1 MESEK
6 VTIEREELYRQVR
19 TEPIFRLAP
28 KYGISN
34 VALKKICK
42 KLNVPTPPRGYWAK
56 IQNHIRVG
64 REPLPKIKYDQPK
77 VHELNMNRSPVTKAK
92 PEKPGPTLL
101 PEALEVIERIE
112 SWPAIKVPRNLR
124 NAHPLVKK
132 TLEELSE
139 AKPDKYAMLRPWKR
153 EILDVRVSHRLLKR
167 ALRIMQALLTRIES
181 LGFHASAK
189 RGYHLQTTEA
199 VVFDETISFGISEK
213 SRQIDHVLTDSEKK
227 DMARY
232 GRHFDTTKWDY
243 EPTGLLSLRIGT
255 WAFEGIRKNWNDGK
269 SKVVEDGLK
278 EFLINLVTIADLKRQ
293 RRLEDAERERRR
305 QEDLK
310 TMQELE
316 RRRQEELRRLQDL
329 ENQAVR
335 WTKAAQLRA
344 YVAEVEKKACS
355 SDLPAEEQEL
365 VTSWLRWAREH
376 ADRIDPLIGDAWKGL
391 SMPKD
396 S

>member
-1 MESEK
+1 
-6 VTIEREELYRQVR
+6 
-19 TEPIFRLAP
+19 
-28 KYGISN
+28 
-34 VALKKICK
+34 
-42 KLNVPTPPRGYWAK
+42 
-56 IQNHIRVG
+56 
-64 REPLPKIKYDQPK
+64 
-77 VHELNMNRSPVTKAK
+77 
-92 PEKPGPTLL
+92 
-101 PEALEVIERIE
+101 
-112 SWPAIKVPRNLR
+112 VPRNLR

-139 AKPDKYAMLRPWKR
+139 AKPDNYAMLRP
-153 EILDVRVSHRLLKR
+153 S
-167 ALRIMQALLTRIES
+167 
-181 LGFHASAK
+181 
-189 RGYHLQTTEA
+189 
-199 VVFDETISFGISEK
+199 
-213 SRQIDHVLTDSEKK
+213 
-227 DMARY
+227 
-232 GRHFDTTKWDY
+232 
-243 EPTGLLSLRIGT
+243 GLLSLRIGT

-278 EFLINLVTIADLKRQ
+278 EFLINLVTIADLKRE

-376 ADRIDPLIGDAWKGL
+376 ADRIDPLIGDAWKGP
-391 SMPKD
+391 SIPKE

>member
-1 MESEK
+1 MS
-6 VTIEREELYRQVR
+6 
-19 TEPIFRLAP
+19 
-28 KYGISN
+28 
-34 VALKKICK
+34 
-42 KLNVPTPPRGYWAK
+42 
-56 IQNHIRVG
+56 
-64 REPLPKIKYDQPK
+64 
-77 VHELNMNRSPVTKAK
+77 ELNH
-92 PEKPGPTLL
+92 GP
-101 PEALEVIERIE
+101 P
-112 SWPAIKVPRNLR
+112 IKIPRNLR

-132 TLEELSE
+132 TFEELSE

-153 EILDVRVSHRLLKR
+153 EILDVRVSRRLLKR

-189 RGYHLQTTEA
+189 KGYHLQTTEA
-199 VVFDETISFGISEK
+199 VVFGETISFGISEK

-227 DMARY
+227 DIARY

-243 EPTGLLSLRIGT
+243 EPTGLLSLRIDT

-344 YVAEVEKKACS
+344 YIVEVERKANG
-355 SDLPAEEQEL
+355 SDLPAEEQERL
-365 VTSWLRWAREH
+365 ASWLRWAREH
-376 ADRIDPLIGDAWKGL
+376 ADRIDPLIGDVWKEP
-391 SMPKD
+391 SVPKD